1 MIQTSDNAHP
11 LFSSYKKTFTYS
23 GRESRGSYSM
33 LLLCQHVWFL
43 LYLAVIASKMN
54 EISIFVLAAFLLPML
69 AANVRR
75 LHDAGYSGGWCLTWF
90 CFTPYVMLIFALFLP
105 AKNLNNPY
113 DDRPNLA

>member
-1 MIQTSDNAHP
+1 MP
-11 LFSSYKKTFTYS
+11 RSY
-23 GRESRGSYSM
+23 
-33 LLLCQHVWFL
+33 
-43 LYLAVIASKMN
+43 
-54 EISIFVLAAFLLPML
+54 L

-105 AKNLNNPY
+105 AKNINNPY